1 MIKYE
6 ALKTKLLLDPEVKKE
21 YEECGLEYEIAH
33 ALILARTEAKMT
45 QDQVAQK
52 MHTTQS
58 VIARLESGR
67 HFPSL
72 QTIHKYA
79 IAVGRAIDLHVC
91 P

>member
-1 MIKYE
+1 
-6 ALKTKLLLDPEVKKE
+6 
-21 YEECGLEYEIAH
+21 
-33 ALILARTEAKMT
+33 MT

-58 VIARLESGR
+58 VIARLESGKNS
-67 HFPSL
+67 PSL

-79 IAVGRAIDLHVC
+79 TAVKKVINLCVH